1 MISYT
6 KRWHSLMK
14 NENQRKKSIYTMKN
28 LLSLLTFCFLAT
40 LGYSQQVDSA
50 YVREHYS
57 KATYQIPMRDGVKL
71 YTIVYTPKDQSI
83 NYPILLNRTCYNAS
97 SKDDFKAI
105 GQPSGYLVRDKYIL
119 VYQDVRGRYMSEG
132 KFTTMTPNIPGN
144 NPKNKE
150 DIDESSDTWDTIDWL
165 IKNIKNNNE
174 KVGMYGISYPGFYT
188 AAAIPDA
195 HPALRASSPQAPIS
209 DFFFDDFHH
218 QGAFLQSYTAAFAV
232 FGYQKDTL
240 TKQPWYTEKLMRIYE
255 NAPKDGY
262 AFHLSQG
269 SLKNITKKYHYD
281 NFFWKEITEHP
292 NYDEFWQKRSILPHL
307 KNVNHAVMTVGGW
320 FDAEDLYGPLNI
332 YKAIERTS
340 PLAQNSIVMGPWAH
354 GGWAREK
361 GKTTHNH
368 IYFGDSISTFYQREI
383 ERNFFAHHLKG
394 TKGEKLPEAYMFDT
408 GAKVWKTFDVWP
420 PKNIPAVK
428 LYFGENG
435 KLGVNTPLNEKA
447 VFEYV
452 SDPSKPVPYTSQ
464 TEGLTFTPRRFM
476 SDDQRHASRRPD
488 VLTFVS
494 DELNDNV
501 VLAGEI
507 IAKLKVSMTGTDADF
522 IVKIIDQ
529 YPQDHPNYD
538 HNPKN
543 IIMGGYQQLV
553 RSEVI
558 RGRFRKSF
566 EKPEP
571 FEPNKITDVNLVLQD
586 ILHTFKK
593 GHRIVIQIQSTW
605 FPYID
610 RNPQKYVDNIF
621 EAKEEDFIKSTI
633 RVYGNSV
640 VEIGNNI
647 SLEGEINLER

>member
-1 MISYT
+1 
-6 KRWHSLMK
+6 MK
-14 NENQRKKSIYTMKN
+14 KF
-28 LLSLLTFCFLAT
+28 LTFLIGCFLT
-40 LGYSQQVDSA
+40 TISFSQQVDST
-50 YVREHYS
+50 YVHEHYTKS
-57 KATYQIPMRDGVKL
+57 IYRIDMRDGVKL
-71 YTIVYTPKDQSI
+71 HTIVYTPKDQSKK
-83 NYPILLNRTCYNAS
+83 YPILLNRTCYNAS
-97 SKDDFKAI
+97 RNDNYNAI

-132 KFTTMTPNIPGN
+132 VFTTMTPNIPGN
-144 NPKNKE
+144 DPKNKK

-165 IKNIKNNNE
+165 VKNIDNNNG
-174 KVGMYGISYPGFYT
+174 KVGMFGISYPGFYT

-195 HPALRASSPQAPIS
+195 HPALKASSPQAPIS
-209 DFFFDDFHH
+209 DFFFDDFYH

-240 TKQPWYTEKLMRIYE
+240 TKQPWYTDKIMRFYE
-255 NAPKDGY
+255 NRPQDGY
-262 AFHLSQG
+262 AFHLKQG
-269 SLKNITKKYHYD
+269 PLKNITNKYHHD
-281 NFFWKEITEHP
+281 NFFWKEVSEHP

-307 KNVNHAVMTVGGW
+307 KNVTHAVMTVGGW

-332 YKAIERTS
+332 YKTIEKNS
-340 PLAQNSIVMGPWAH
+340 PTAQNTIVMGPWDH
-354 GGWAREK
+354 GGWARER

-368 IYFGDSISTFYQREI
+368 LYFGDSISTFFQREI

-394 TKGEKLPEAYMFDT
+394 KEIKKLPEAYMFDT
-408 GAKVWKTFDVWP
+408 GDKAWKTFNIWP
-420 PKNIPAVK
+420 PKDVPQVK

-435 KLGVNTPLNEKA
+435 KLGVNTPTNEKA
-447 VFEYV
+447 VFEYL
-452 SDPSKPVPYTSQ
+452 SDPAKPIPYTSQ
-464 TEGLTFTPRRFM
+464 TEGLTFTPRKFM
-476 SDDQRHASRRPD
+476 SDDQRHASKRPD

-494 DELNDNV
+494 DELTDNM

-522 IVKIIDQ
+522 IVKIIDE

-538 HNPKN
+538 HNSEN
-543 IIMGGYQQLV
+543 IVMGGYQQLV

-558 RGRFRKSF
+558 RGRFRNSF

-571 FEPNKITDVNLVLQD
+571 FEPNKIADVNIVLQD

-593 GHRIVIQIQSTW
+593 GHRIMIQIQSTW

-610 RNPQKYVDNIF
+610 RNPQKYVENIF
-621 EAKEEDFIKSTI
+621 EASEEDFIKSTI

-647 SLEGEINLER
+647 GLEGELNLER